1 MLDSSGACLVDVRRD
16 GLGSGQKEGIQPP
29 VMRVVG
35 DKMGKLIRYLDGKI
49 GCWSRVN
56 LENGDPIWISVAQTG
71 VIVKKSR
78 MGLMGATLY
87 NETNVYNAAKT
98 AQALDAQISKYVI
111 PSEMTNPV
119 LRVFTQV
126 ALECKSAAQL
136 SVRLNKA
143 LKDVGISDLISDE
156 NRKKAKIREQI
167 ISEYGS
173 YIEDHPP
180 VGEIRD
186 VSELPYPKEEIID
199 AITLEIVR
207 ENNDERIKAMKACAI
222 MLADFQENVGPKP
235 LTMLG
240 ISTSEMLAGVTINDS
255 DLKNLVAKIAE
266 NPDKEK
272 YESLRKV
279 ANEELVSIQSKLM
292 AAEGLRRQM
301 PEAKKRQILG

>member
-1 MLDSSGACLVDVRRD
+1 
-16 GLGSGQKEGIQPP
+16 
-29 VMRVVG
+29 
-35 DKMGKLIRYLDGKI
+35 MGKLIRYSDGKA

-71 VIVKKSR
+71 IIVKKSR
-78 MGLMGATLY
+78 MGLMGAKLY

-98 AQALDAQISKYVI
+98 AQALDAQISEYVT
-111 PSEMTNPV
+111 PSEMRNPV

-143 LKDVGISDLISDE
+143 LEDDGSSDLISDE
-156 NRKKAKIREQI
+156 TRKKAKIREQI
-167 ISEYGS
+167 ISEYGA
-173 YIEDHPP
+173 YIANHPP
-180 VGEIRD
+180 VEEIRD
-186 VSELPYPKEEIID
+186 VSELPYPKKDILD

-207 ENNDERIKAMKACAI
+207 ENNDQRVEALKAYAI
-222 MLADFQENVGPKP
+222 MLAVFQENVGPKP

-240 ISTSEMLAGVTINDS
+240 ISTSEMLRGVTGKDS
-255 DLKNLVAKIAE
+255 DLKNLAAKIAE
-266 NPDKEK
+266 NPDRER

-279 ANEELVSIQSKLM
+279 ADEELVNIQSKLM
-292 AAEGLRRQM
+292 ASEELRRQM